1 MIDIIRSGFRCLFR
15 SKLRSFLTIA
25 GIAVGVMSVVVVSS
39 IGEIGKAS
47 INSELSGMGM
57 DSLVV
62 SVQSG
67 SVNKLTEDE
76 LDRIKSLD
84 TVENAMPLMSIITN
98 GEIKNDRVTVMAWG
112 VNEDARQTA
121 QQGRYP

>member
-47 INSELSGMGM
+47 INS
-57 DSLVV
+57 
-62 SVQSG
+62 
-67 SVNKLTEDE
+67 
-76 LDRIKSLD
+76 
-84 TVENAMPLMSIITN
+84 
-98 GEIKNDRVTVMAWG
+98 
-112 VNEDARQTA
+112 
-121 QQGRYP
+121 

>member
-1 MIDIIRSGFRCLFR
+1 MTDIIRSGFRCLFR

-67 SVNKLTEDE
+67 AVNKLTEEE
-76 LDRIKSLD
+76 LDRIKSID
-84 TVENAMPLMSIITN
+84 TVENAMPLMSI
-98 GEIKNDRVTVMAWG
+98 VTSG
-112 VNEDARQTA
+112 
-121 QQGRYP
+121 